1 MADETNFEVGLHVAT
16 TSDDAKLAD
25 VVAELQKINTAL
37 AQQQT
42 AQKEAGDAAKAAADK
57 AKDAAEQHGNAL
69 NDLVGKLGL
78 VAAAYDAIRGAWDS
92 FKEGTQEFMLQ
103 QRALGQL
110 SNIVKQFGQ
119 DGEEAAKQT
128 EALARRLAA
137 VGLNENEVIQGAQR
151 MTFVTGDY
159 KQALSAASLAA
170 DASVKTGNNYAE
182 TLNIIQMLMM
192 DNKRGVLMAHR
203 QLGIEATTCAGA
215 LAEIDA
221 RARGAAE
228 QLKDA
233 TAAAAGF
240 STIIKERWKE
250 MGGMVASVWAPLARF
265 SADYEKKQEEATI
278 ELEWR
283 FKRMIG
289 STADADAWYAEAL
302 KKWKEKFGVPL
313 GEEFAKLGTM
323 GDKSLTSPAA
333 LAASAAKMKEAMT
346 KLQKDVD
353 ASVSDQEEKDK
364 KAEEAQKQRNEHTLA
379 EFKIN
384 EEIKS
389 KRELWARI
397 GKEEITAQATQGEK
411 TLAALRMYD
420 AKVDAIKKLAA
431 ADVKKMTTQE
441 LADHLAA
448 LKQALALDEQYAGM
462 HLDLTKAEAQAEKQ
476 IKLDTT
482 KVTTDMALYAL
493 QTGAQ
498 AIATAFEGNKA
509 AAIAEATISTGVAA
523 MHGFEM
529 QPFWPVGLAMGAL
542 AIAKGMQQ
550 IKAIESTSIGG
561 GGGTSGGGGS
571 SAVYGGTSLSTPIPT
586 IQNSSVQNQ
595 SNIRGGDTYN
605 IHAITGSEAV
615 ASTMKLQNA
624 LRPGSRAYDRQ
635 ITSRKPVSAGTVR
648 RG

>member
-1 MADETNFEVGLHVAT
+1 MADETNFEIGLKVAT

-25 VVAELQKINTAL
+25 VVAELQKINSAL

-42 AQKEAGDAAKAAADK
+42 AQKEAGDAAREAADK
-57 AKDAAEQHGNAL
+57 AKTAAAEHGTAL
-69 NDLVGKLGL
+69 NDLVTKLGL
-78 VAAAYDAIRGAWDS
+78 VAMAYQAIRGAWDS

-128 EALARRLAA
+128 DALARRLAA

-250 MGGMVASVWAPLARF
+250 MGGLVASVWTPLARF
-265 SADYEKKQEEATI
+265 AADYEKKQEEATI
-278 ELEWR
+278 ELEYDFR
-283 FKRMIG
+283 KMVG
-289 STADADAWYAEAL
+289 STVEADNWYADAI

-313 GEEFAKLGTM
+313 GEEFAKLSTM
-323 GDKSLTSPAA
+323 GDHSLTSPAA
-333 LAASAAKMKEAMT
+333 LAAQAAKMTEAMT

-353 ASVSDQEEKDK
+353 ASVSEQEEKDK
-364 KAEEAQKQRNEHTLA
+364 RADEAKKQNNEHVLA
-379 EFKIN
+379 EFEIN
-384 EEIKS
+384 NKLRL
-389 KRELWARI
+389 KRDEWERI
-397 GKEEITAQATQGEK
+397 GKEEITAQATQNQK
-411 TLAALRMYD
+411 LLASLRLFEAQSLNVKVLAQTNTKKMNLAELQAFKAMLADELKSERLSLDERNALTVRS
-420 AKVDAIKKLAA
+420 AA
-431 ADVKKMTTQE
+431 AQKQIRDIEAKDKTQQ
-441 LADHLAA
+441 D
-448 LKQALALDEQYAGM
+448 
-462 HLDLTKAEAQAEKQ
+462 AQAVAG
-476 IKLDTT
+476 T
-482 KVTTDMALYAL
+482 VTSVSQMFGASKAGAVASAIVNAFAAAAGASAETHGDVYTRIAAYIAAF
-493 QTGAQ
+493 AQ
-498 AIATAFEGNKA
+498 AYQA
-509 AAIAEATISTGVAA
+509 V
-523 MHGFEM
+523 
-529 QPFWPVGLAMGAL
+529 
-542 AIAKGMQQ
+542 
-550 IKAIESTSIGG
+550 TSIEGTDIGTGG
-561 GGGTSGGGGS
+561 SSGGSGS
-571 SAVYGGTSLSTPIPT
+571 SAVYGGTSMSTPVPT

-595 SNIRGGDTYN
+595 STVNGGNTYVIN
-605 IHAITGSEAV
+605 SVVGSAAV
-615 ASTMKLQNA
+615 AQTMQLQKA
-624 LRPGSRAYDRQ
+624 FRPGSRAYDRT
-635 ITSRKPVSAGTVR
+635 IGSRKPVSAGTVR